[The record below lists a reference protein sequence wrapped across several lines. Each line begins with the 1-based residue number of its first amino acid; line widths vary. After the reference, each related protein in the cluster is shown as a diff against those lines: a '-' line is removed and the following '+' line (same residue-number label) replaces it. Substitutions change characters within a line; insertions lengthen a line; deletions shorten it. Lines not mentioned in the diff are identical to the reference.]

1 MKRKRD
7 SGPGRGEDA
16 RSRELDE
23 IIAFAIA
30 AAAAEKIHC
39 RPTTML
45 AVLAVLASFSSQ
57 PVLVKPVTP
66 ARAIAV
72 AAAAEEGLAQ
82 PPAKPPPPPALPVLR
97 RLATLTWPDER
108 RLQIRFVGV
117 CVLVLCDSLMKAAV
131 PLAFKGAV
139 DALGAPL
146 EVAAKT
152 AVATR
157 FVLLYAGLKCAQ
169 GSADALRRFLFVGVH
184 QAARR
189 RLMLRV
195 MGHLLGLSHR
205 FHTTKKTGEVMQVV
219 DRGSDALERL
229 LDLLP
234 FRLIPVCLDVCLAV
248 TVLTRVGQ
256 PLVAAIAFATLC
268 AYAGVTLAL
277 TQWRTRYWRAMVE
290 AEREAKGLAV
300 EALMNVETVK
310 LFAAEEYEVAKYAAQ
325 FGAILAQ
332 FGAILR
338 NSAQSF

>member
-1 MKRKRD
+1 M
-7 SGPGRGEDA
+7 SSA
-16 RSRELDE
+16 SSSRAVAE
-23 IIAFAIA
+23 IASDRR
-30 AAAAEKIHC
+30 AAAEKIHC

-97 RLATLTWPDER
+97 RLAALTWPDER
-108 RLQIRFVGV
+108 RLQVRFVGV

-146 EVAAKT
+146 EVSAKT
-152 AVATR
+152 AAATR

-332 FGAILR
+332 FCAIL
-338 NSAQSF
+338 